1 MKSYS
6 VTDTAKE
13 TPLHPLTK
21 FQQAAVALST
31 IAMGSGMTINFV
43 VVAPL
48 AREAD
53 LTEMQVAGILTLST
67 LLYTLS
73 IPFWARLAD
82 RFGRKRIM
90 VFALFAM
97 SFTNLAFLFGLTSA
111 LSGAVTGLSVFFLL
125 AFLRAFFGLLSSG
138 LQPASMAAITDATT
152 SENRTAG
159 LGQISAAISVGSIIG
174 PAGAAALA
182 PIHELAPLWGQIVF
196 SALCGVIIA
205 FTLPE
210 SKSIE
215 KEAKEHPKLSI
226 FDERLMPHLIFLL
239 GYFAVVG
246 LVQQTL
252 GWFISDRYEL
262 ARDQAVQWSGM
273 AFAALSIGLL
283 VVQFGYVA
291 RFNPNPRKILPLGL
305 AIIAVGYIGADISYN
320 FAIVCGFFLLTGI
333 GSALAVPSANA
344 LGSLSVERSEQGS
357 AASLLSAAPP
367 AGFIIGPLLGSVLY
381 TIDANLPLLT
391 SAAAMIALAVYA
403 LITTV
408 RKSKV

>member
-1 MKSYS
+1 MN
-6 VTDTAKE
+6 DTQTEK
-13 TPLHPLTK
+13 PLHPLTK
-21 FQQAAVALST
+21 FQQATVALSS

-48 AREAD
+48 AREAG
-53 LTEMQVAGILTLST
+53 LTELQVAGILTLST

-90 VFALFAM
+90 IFALFAM
-97 SFTNLAFLFGLTSA
+97 SVTNLAFLFGLSAA
-111 LSGAVTGLSVFFLL
+111 LSGALTGLSVFFLL
-125 AFLRAFFGLLSSG
+125 TFLRAFFGLLSSG

-152 SENRTAG
+152 SATRTAG
-159 LGQISAAISVGSIIG
+159 LGQISAAISIGSIIG

-182 PIHELAPLWGQIVF
+182 PIHELAPLWGQIAF
-196 SALCGVIIA
+196 SALCGLIIA

-210 SKSIE
+210 SKATQ
-215 KEAKEHPKLSI
+215 KETSERPKLSI

-262 ARDQAVQWSGM
+262 RPDQAVQWSGT
-273 AFAALSIGLL
+273 AFAALAIGMIA
-283 VVQFGYVA
+283 VQFGYVA
-291 RFNPNPRKILPLGL
+291 RFNPNPRRILPLGL
-305 AIIAVGYIGADISYN
+305 ALVAIGYVGADVFYN
-320 FAIVCGFFLLTGI
+320 FFVMCGFFLLTGI

-357 AASLLSAAPP
+357 AAALLSATPP
-367 AGFIIGPLLGSVLY
+367 AGFIIGPLLGSGLY
-381 TIDANLPLLT
+381 MVNSNLPLIA
-391 SAAAMIALAVYA
+391 SAVAMIVLAVYA
-403 LITTV
+403 LIYTV
-408 RKSKV
+408 RRRAV